1 MTNEE
6 VVRAYLDA
14 LNREDFAVAKSLYAD
29 DFSVVSSSTGAVL
42 DADAYIEAHVAVA
55 VSFPDL
61 QRHVISV
68 EGDGDTVTTWET
80 VTATHDHEV
89 RLPML
94 GITSL
99 APTGRKLETPPHRD
113 TFTLRDGRITSV
125 QSHLTPGTGLPGLIE
140 QITATENG

>member
-14 LNREDFAVAKSLYAD
+14 LNRDDFDAARALYAD
-29 DFSVVSSSTGAVL
+29 DFSVVPSSTGVPL
-42 DADAYIEAHVAVA
+42 DADAYLDAHVAVA
-55 VSFPDL
+55 RAFPDL
-61 QRHVISV
+61 ERHVISV
-68 EGDGDTVTTWET
+68 EADGDTVDTWEY

-94 GITSL
+94 GIASL
-99 APTGRKLETPPHRD
+99 PPTGRKLRTPPHRD
-113 TFTLRDGRITSV
+113 TFTLRGGRITTV

-140 QITATENG
+140 QIRSTETG